1 MKTGLQ
7 AGFARVNINPPLGI
21 DINGYWVRRNA
32 SGFLDNL
39 EANAL
44 ALRNGDKTVVLIAV
58 DNVGIAQI
66 YYDEFRNAVSEKVGL
81 PLDAIFLH
89 CTHTHTGP
97 STMITE
103 RDYTEQEFPNYKK
116 LSDDY
121 KEFLLVRCVDVAKLA
136 IVDLKPAKM
145 GYGVGV
151 APNIAFVRRYR
162 MKDGSVKTNPGVL
175 NPDIV
180 APIGQVDERVSVVR
194 FDREGADT
202 IVLTNMGNHPDTVG
216 GNLISGDWPTLTRH
230 YVEKALDNTKCIFFN
245 GMQGDVNHVN
255 VHPTKGVFNG
265 MFNDFDGCSRGYEH
279 TKYMARVVT
288 GGVLQA
294 FDKVNYVENDE
305 LKFMQKTVQIPA
317 NKSETDDLELAEKY
331 LQLHKEGKD
340 EESPFKA
347 MMLTTVLAESQ
358 RIVRMKSAPDNFPFL
373 LSAIS
378 IGDVALIGIPGEPF
392 NAIGRALKET
402 EGYDLVI
409 PCCIVN
415 GYIGYFPMQDS
426 YDEGGYEA
434 RSSSFKAGVG
444 EKIIAYGQELLID
457 MKK

>member
-1 MKTGLQ
+1 MKTRLQ

-136 IVDLKPAKM
+136 IVDLKPTKM

-245 GMQGDVNHVN
+245 GTQGDVNHVN
-255 VHPTKGVFNG
+255 VHPTKGDFNG

-340 EESPFKA
+340 EEIPFKA